1 MGQKEN
7 TAVSSYHSLQANF
20 RHMFGH
26 GLTYQAV
33 YTWSHAIDD
42 STSTYFQTGV
52 DDYHLSRWKGTS
64 DLNRTHV
71 LAMNYVYELPFL
83 KNSANSIA
91 KQVLGGW
98 SISGITSFFTGEP
111 VNVGC
116 GFSNYATGIG
126 EGVRCNT
133 VGPVKVKKG
142 EFNDPQFGPTPIW
155 WDPTVT
161 VQPNQDQLRAD
172 GEPGMFGYMGRNVL
186 TGPGRNN
193 TDLALLKNFSLPWFR
208 GEHSTIQ
215 FRWETF
221 NSFNHPQWQ
230 YVNSGCDGRT
240 PFGQPCND
248 RSVALDPSKPNDL
261 TRINGGNGQVNTAW
275 PSRIMQLGLKFIF

>member
-1 MGQKEN
+1 MN
-7 TAVSSYHSLQANF
+7 Y
-20 RHMFGH
+20 RHLFGH
-26 GLTYQAV
+26 GLTFEAV
-33 YTWSHAIDD
+33 YTWSHAIDN
-42 STSTYFQTGV
+42 STSTYLETSGAI
-52 DDYHLSRWKGTS
+52 DDQQLSRWKGTS

-71 LAMNYVYELPFL
+71 LTMNYVYELPFL
-83 KNSANSIA
+83 KNSSSSIA
-91 KQVLGGW
+91 RHVLSGW

-111 VNVGC
+111 VDVGC
-116 GFSNYATGIG
+116 GFSNYASGIG

-142 EFNDPQFGPTPIW
+142 EFNDPQYGPTPTW
-155 WDPTVT
+155 WDPTTT

-172 GEPGMFGYMGRNVL
+172 GQPGMFGYMGRNSL

-208 GEHSTIQ
+208 GEHSTMQ

-221 NSFNHPQWQ
+221 NTFNHPQWQ
-230 YVNSGCDGRT
+230 YVNAGCDGRT

-248 RSVALDPSKPNDL
+248 RNTALDPSKPNDL
-261 TRINGGNGQVNTAW
+261 TRINGGNGQVYKAW